1 MVHAQRVI
9 ATQLQQIVW
18 QPFSSEITLQDP
30 NSDSLFKTVVDGLM
44 ESRGKSGGLRAA
56 RLWTALSMR
65 SLQSPSP
72 VTQSS
77 SASKIL
83 ASSRTKMFID
93 KVMAVLSLLVKPS
106 LHANLRNDLS
116 DLAESAISMWNI
128 AQLDERELVAD
139 PTLPVEGFDG
149 LCEDISASNNEII
162 VLFPRVIARSCSR
175 AADHRSVGPPGGW
188 IDSEPKQSVQ
198 ETCIYPGAG
207 LAKWS
212 PLVLEGEAEEEG
224 RKEEE
229 DRKKR
234 EEQRKILEDDL
245 KKLDKAEKP
254 LTGHRRGSHTKRGSI
269 TGSQSSPSAVWMSGA
284 SQRIVDGVE

>member
-30 NSDSLFKTVVDGLM
+30 NSDSFFKTVVDGLM
-44 ESRGKSGGLRAA
+44 ESRGKRGGLRAA

-65 SLQSPSP
+65 SLQSRSP
-72 VTQSS
+72 VTQSP
-77 SASKIL
+77 SASKL
-83 ASSRTKMFID
+83 LTSSRTKMFID

-106 LHANLRNDLS
+106 LHTNLRNNFS
-116 DLAESAISMWNI
+116 DLAESAISIWNV
-128 AQLDERELVAD
+128 AQIDERELVAD
-139 PTLPVEGFDG
+139 LTLHVEGFDG
-149 LCEDISASNNEII
+149 WCEDTSASNQGII

-175 AADHRSVGPPGGW
+175 AADRRSVGPPGAW
-188 IDSEPKQSVQ
+188 IDSEPTQSVQ

-212 PLVLEGEAEEEG
+212 ALVLEGEVEEEG
-224 RKEEE
+224 RKEGE

-234 EEQRKILEDDL
+234 EEKRKTLEDDL

-254 LTGHRRGSHTKRGSI
+254 LAGHRRGSHTKRGST
-269 TGSQSSPSAVWMSGA
+269 TGSQSRPSAVWMNGA
-284 SQRIVDGVE
+284 SQRMVDGAE